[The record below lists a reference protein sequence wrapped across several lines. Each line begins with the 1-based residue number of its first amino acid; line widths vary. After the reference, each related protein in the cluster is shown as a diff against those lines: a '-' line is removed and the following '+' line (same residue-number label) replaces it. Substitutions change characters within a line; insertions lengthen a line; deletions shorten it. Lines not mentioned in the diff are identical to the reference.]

1 MSVDRQWCA
10 DTVELDSRDP
20 DHPAVVD
27 CERQLTD
34 LGGRVH
40 SHTIHTRHLD
50 LPNGVEVEVRW
61 TRKGGGS

>member
-1 MSVDRQWCA
+1 MTDRQWCA

-34 LGGRVH
+34 AAGRIRDHAVH
-40 SHTIHTRHLD
+40 KRQLD
-50 LPNGVEVEVRW
+50 LPDGTWVEVRW
-61 TRKGGGS
+61 TRKEGR